1 MTRRT
6 RASSANEI
14 NAADLRAFLAWLTPG
29 QAPGQTLDGE
39 AYEAARRRLLL
50 FFAGRACPDPEA
62 LADAT
67 LDCAIRKLPEV
78 PPAAS
83 PLGYLIGIAKNIYRE
98 HLRDTPI
105 IEPLRPAH
113 AVAFTAVTQHQRDT
127 EQRHQCLEQCLE
139 QLPAADRTLVLGYYR
154 AANQQKIDVR
164 RQLAEQFGLTQN
176 ALRNRIFR
184 LNQRLALCLNS
195 CLENSLA

>member
-6 RASSANEI
+6 RESGVIEF

-29 QAPGQTLDGE
+29 QVGDGE
-39 AYEAARRRLLL
+39 AYEAARRRLVL
-50 FFAGRACPDPEA
+50 FFAGRACLDPEA
-62 LADAT
+62 LADET
-67 LDCAIRKLPEV
+67 IDCAIGKLPDI
-78 PPAAS
+78 PPEAS
-83 PLGYLIGIAKNIYRE
+83 PLAYLIGVAKNIYRE
-98 HLRDTPI
+98 YLRATPKT
-105 IEPLRPAH
+105 EPLRPAH
-113 AVAFTAVTQHQRDT
+113 AVAFTETEHERET
-127 EQRHQCLEQCLE
+127 EQRHQCLEQCLA
-139 QLPAADRTLVLGYYR
+139 QLPADDRALVLGYYR
-154 AANQQKIDVR
+154 EARQQKIDLR